1 VPTPQAPNNKKQH
14 WEGRWKVCPQPIQ
27 PCAGLAATAAKSRP
41 GTFDT
46 VLHTTVSA
54 VVRMIGNL
62 SSGNVAGD
70 RLYLKPQHSGKA
82 DKLG

>member
-1 VPTPQAPNNKKQH
+1 M
-14 WEGRWKVCPQPIQ
+14 
-27 PCAGLAATAAKSRP
+27 
-41 GTFDT
+41 
-46 VLHTTVSA
+46 VLHSTVSA